1 MCKGWENEWYC
12 KMRECVGWENDWRS
26 GLLNVL
32 NKRMSRISEW
42 VG

>member
-1 MCKGWENEWYC
+1 MCRMSEFA
-12 KMRECVGWENDWRS
+12 GWENDWRS